1 MKVNSVSDQM
11 GCLKL
16 GDLTCIHGQQ
26 NLADSAAQR
35 RVLTVERP
43 DQAVPGARVAALSRQ
58 HARQDLRLKQQF
70 RPEPRQFV
78 PDRGAEIRVTQ
89 AGHCDIQIIFGP
101 VQVQPGT
108 ADVRLAD
115 HGCKGMPRGAGL
127 RPWRSRIAG
136 TACQLLPLTERSGG

>member
-1 MKVNSVSDQM
+1 MKVNSVSDQV
-11 GCLKL
+11 GCLKF

-43 DQAVPGARVAALSRQ
+43 DQAVPAGRVAALSRQ
-58 HARQDLRLKQQF
+58 HVRQDLRLTEQF

-78 PDRGAEIRVTQ
+78 PDRGGEIRVTQ

-101 VQVQPGT
+101 VQVQPGA
-108 ADVRLAD
+108 ADVCLAD
-115 HGCKGMPRGAGL
+115 HGCKGMPPEVLACACSGAGCGKGRL
-127 RPWRSRIAG
+127 
-136 TACQLLPLTERSGG
+136 GGSTR